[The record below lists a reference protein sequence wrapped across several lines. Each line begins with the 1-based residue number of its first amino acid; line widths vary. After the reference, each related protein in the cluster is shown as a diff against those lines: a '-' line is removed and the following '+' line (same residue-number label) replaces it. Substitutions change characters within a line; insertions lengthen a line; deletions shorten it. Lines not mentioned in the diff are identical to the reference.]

1 MSCVHYSET
10 THTCIYIYGYTYRLL
25 VLFKDKYMFTCTC
38 ARVGGVVPTV
48 TESIGS
54 KSTGRY

>member
-10 THTCIYIYGYTYRLL
+10 THMYMYGYMYRLL

-38 ARVGGVVPTV
+38 TCARVGGVVSTV
-48 TESIGS
+48 TESVGS